1 MTLRQ
6 AKTPQGILHLGF
18 CGGHVWSRRR
28 QAGVQGQPGSGKGRV
43 RLSLPRCCLSR
54 DAVSPEMLYSSTHGA
69 SAPEAPGCPWRRGLH
84 G

>member
-1 MTLRQ
+1 MCRASLAL
-6 AKTPQGILHLGF
+6 AK
-18 CGGHVWSRRR
+18 
-28 QAGVQGQPGSGKGRV
+28 AGSG
-43 RLSLPRCCLSR
+43 CLSR